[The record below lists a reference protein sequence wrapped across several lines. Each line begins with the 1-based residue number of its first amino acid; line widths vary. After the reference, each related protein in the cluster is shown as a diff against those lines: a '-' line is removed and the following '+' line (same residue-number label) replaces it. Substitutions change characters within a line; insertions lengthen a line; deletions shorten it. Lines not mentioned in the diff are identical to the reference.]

1 MRRGT
6 QDLTVT
12 DMFCGAGGSS
22 IGVTAAGASVRL
34 AMNHWPVA
42 IDTHSR
48 NFPGID
54 HACVNVST
62 SDPAYFPTT
71 DILIASP
78 ECDAHTYS
86 GGRKRSRQHPVLF
99 DLDERDRLK
108 REAEA
113 RSRATMFDVPRWAE
127 YHDYAAII
135 VENVLEIFDWILIE
149 EWFQMMAKLG
159 YRWQVKSFNSM
170 FFGGQVGPRPPQ
182 SRDRTYIAFTK
193 RTNPLPDLD
202 YRPRAWCPKC
212 DADVDAVQRF
222 KRPDRF
228 KGRYRQQYLYRCPNP
243 TCQAE
248 ALPYVAPA
256 ASIIDW
262 SLPCPPIGERKRP
275 LAKSTIARIRAYL
288 ERHGVDPTLVPVTHT
303 SRNGKVEVT
312 GQLPRSCAEPMRTQ
326 TGQPETALAWPFVD
340 TARRHATGRSVEL
353 PLTAVSA
360 EGNHHALVAP
370 FIDTARANNLPR
382 SVGLPL
388 SVLSSGTNHYLV
400 FPERGYIVNNHN
412 PGWLRDPDRLPLG
425 AITARD
431 HHGLLLQV
439 AGNTYQ
445 RPGSTCRTR
454 STDEPMRTQTG
465 TLQEA
470 LLVPSGGSWRT
481 DAWPADRPMRT
492 VMPTET
498 DGLVRLPADF
508 LVPYRRTGNGRH
520 VMEPIGTQDTRD
532 RYALVAADSAAG
544 RDLEEFIQACG
555 YRMLVPAEIGGA
567 MAFPGDYRV
576 TGNRDEQVAQY
587 GNAVTPPVMTW
598 IFNQVAESL
607 GRSR

>member
-1 MRRGT
+1 MT
-6 QDLTVT
+6 LTVT

-34 AMNHWPVA
+34 AMNHWPTA
-42 IDTHSR
+42 IATHAA

-54 HACVNVST
+54 HACVNIST

-78 ECDAHTYS
+78 ESDAHTYS
-86 GGRKRSRQHPVLF
+86 AGRKRSRQHPVLF
-99 DLDERDRLK
+99 DLDEKDRLK

-159 YRWQVKSFNSM
+159 YRWQVCSFNSM
-170 FFGGQVGPRPPQ
+170 FFGGGDQVGPRPPQ
-182 SRDRTYIAFTK
+182 SRDRTYIALTK
-193 RTNPLPDLD
+193 RTNPRPDLD

-212 DADVDAVQRF
+212 DADVDAVQAF

-228 KGRYRQQYLYRCPNP
+228 KGRYRQQYLCRCPSCA
-243 TCQAE
+243 TE

-288 ERHGVDPTLVPVTHT
+288 ERHGVDPALLPVTHT
-303 SRNGKVEVT
+303 SRNGKVEIT
-312 GQLPRSCAEPMRTQ
+312 GQLPRSCAEPMRIQ

-340 TARRHATGRSVEL
+340 TARRHATGRSVDL
-353 PLTAVSA
+353 PMTAIAA

-370 FIDTARANNLPR
+370 FIDTARANNIPR
-382 SVGLPL
+382 PVDLPL
-388 SVLSSGTNHYLV
+388 SAVSSGNNHYLV
-400 FPERGYIVNNHN
+400 CPERGYVVANFN
-412 PGWLRDPDRLPLG
+412 PGWMGDADRLPLG
-425 AITARD
+425 AITTRD
-431 HHGLLLQV
+431 HHGLLVQV
-439 AGNTYQ
+439 AGNTFQ

-454 STDEPMRTQTG
+454 PTDQPMRTQTG

-470 LLVPSGGSWRT
+470 LVVPAGGSWRT
-481 DAWPADRPMRT
+481 DARSAVEPIRT
-492 VMPTET
+492 VMPTQTEA
-498 DGLVRLPADF
+498 LVRLPADF
-508 LVPYRRTGNGRH
+508 LVPYNRTGNPRSAG
-520 VMEPIGTQDTRD
+520 EPVGALTTRD
-532 RYALVAADSAAG
+532 RYALARPDPAG
-544 RDLEEFIQACG
+544 GPDLDEFIQACG
-555 YRMLVPAEIGGA
+555 YRMLVPAEIGAA
-567 MAFPGDYRV
+567 MAFPAHYQV
-576 TGNRDEQVAQY
+576 TGTRDEQVCQY
-587 GNAVTPPVMTW
+587 GNAVTPPVMSW
-598 IFNQVAESL
+598 LFARVVESL
-607 GRSR
+607 A